1 MAGCVRVAVL
11 PELSPPVTL
20 LEGGVP
26 MFFVKAL
33 EGFSSKFF
41 GPLFLG
47 RGRWLAVRVRQLTA
61 RNGQA
66 VFGVGA
72 S

>member
-1 MAGCVRVAVL
+1 
-11 PELSPPVTL
+11 
-20 LEGGVP
+20 